1 MIKIFIGHFNCL
13 PDNPYVFAGDLAQ
26 VGEGGVRVLREVDSG
41 LGRTGGGASGVGRLP
56 DSVVL
61 GGSGGLG
68 GAEFPRSI
76 RPYWLKWQDL
86 IFLWLHSIPFNIHT
100 PHFIYPFICQWA
112 LRLFP

>member
-68 GAEFPRSI
+68 GAEFPRSELE
-76 RPYWLKWQDL
+76 RMFRDPCPAGGGSTCL
-86 IFLWLHSIPFNIHT
+86 PR
-100 PHFIYPFICQWA
+100 A
-112 LRLFP
+112 FP